1 MRLHCFFIAA
11 RTPEPAQTELNALLA
26 SSRVLAVHREWLN
39 DGAQSGW
46 AFCVE
51 VQPGQGPL
59 PEALKAGGGAE
70 RRRGTEIDYRQVLSE
85 DDFAIYARL
94 RATRKQLAQR
104 DGVPL
109 YAVCS
114 NEQMA
119 AMVTRRVESLPALAG
134 IEGMGP
140 ARMERYG
147 AALLAVLAASAGAAA
162 NRAASEG
169 PP

>member
-1 MRLHCFFIAA
+1 MRLHCIFVPA

-26 SSRVLAVHREWLN
+26 SSRVLAVHREWLT

-51 VQPGQGPL
+51 VLGGEGPL
-59 PEALKAGGGAE
+59 PDALKAAGE
-70 RRRGTEIDYRQVLSE
+70 RRRGADIDYRQVLSE
-85 DDFAIYARL
+85 EDFAVYARL
-94 RATRKQLAQR
+94 RGARKQLAQR

-119 AMVTRRVESLPALAG
+119 AIVTGRVASLEALAG
-134 IEGMGP
+134 IDGMGA
-140 ARMERYG
+140 ARVARYG
-147 AALLAVLAASAGAAA
+147 MDLLAALGGDTAAPG
-162 NRAASEG
+162 G
-169 PP
+169 PGVP